1 MKKVAI
7 AVVVLLI
14 LLPVLPKLIPNPLTM
29 ESVTSSLKAKGFSVT
44 DDRKVTPQNGAID
57 QMTMTIN
64 GAMVELYQFDD
75 EGKIAVQMEYNKTD
89 AGTAIVE
96 TWNLSE
102 TLGAAKSKNK
112 PCQPARNGMFMIV
125 VTSDDKSVNARIA
138 SAFEKL

>member
-1 MKKVAI
+1 MKKIAI
-7 AVVVLLI
+7 AAVVLLI

-29 ESVTSSLKAKGFSVT
+29 ESVESSLKAKGFSIA
-44 DDRKVTPQNGAID
+44 DAQKVSPQNGAID
-57 QMTMTIN
+57 EMTMTID

-75 EGKIAVQMEYNKTD
+75 EGRIAVQMENNKTD

-102 TLGAAKSKNK
+102 QLGAAKSKNK
-112 PCQPARNGMFMIV
+112 PCRPARNGMFMIV